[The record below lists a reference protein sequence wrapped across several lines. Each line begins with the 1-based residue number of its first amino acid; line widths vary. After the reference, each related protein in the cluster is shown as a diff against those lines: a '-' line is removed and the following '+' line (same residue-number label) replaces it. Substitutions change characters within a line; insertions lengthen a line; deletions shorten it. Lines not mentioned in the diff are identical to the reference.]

1 VGARGRADPL
11 SLAGL
16 PACVADAAAA
26 AREPSDGPPD
36 PLQFGPLRARL
47 EAAAAALPTRYRRAV
62 AEPLLAALDELG
74 ARGFAR
80 LLAEDPE
87 REGAARLL
95 LDAAQAVLQRGE
107 GYQPRATAAFQEVV
121 SDLYEGFLADE
132 KRAGVKPPGRGA
144 VPPLV
149 RWGSADAGPYTWP
162 VTSTRTFGLSA
173 PLVSLPAAN
182 ATGGLLGWAA
192 LAHETAGHDLLEADV
207 GLLPQL
213 AGSVRASLLASGT
226 APVLA
231 GYWAERIDET
241 AADVMGVLNMG
252 PAAAAG
258 LVGYLRGLND
268 AWGGGAGLRTEG
280 SADDP
285 HPTDLARAYLM
296 AETVRLLHFEGAG
309 RWADRL
315 IQEAD
320 RDLGRITLGGVA
332 VTPGVARAAAA
343 EVARAIVTT
352 PLAALEGRAL
362 GDLQGWTDQDEAVVA
377 ALRRQVADGGA
388 GSSPYV
394 AGAYAAHAVAAGV
407 YEAVSGRTS
416 PSLVQRRMVDLLA
429 AMHAANPKD
438 RVPGAAPH
446 LAAAPWPPEARRAG

>member
-1 VGARGRADPL
+1 M
-11 SLAGL
+11 
-16 PACVADAAAA
+16 
-26 AREPSDGPPD
+26 
-36 PLQFGPLRARL
+36 
-47 EAAAAALPTRYRRAV
+47 

-80 LLAEDPE
+80 LLAEDPD

-162 VTSTRTFGLSA
+162 VTSTRPFGITA

-192 LAHETAGHDLLEADV
+192 LAHETAGHDLLEADA

-258 LVGYLRGLND
+258 LIGYLRGLND

-280 SADDP
+280 SASDP

-315 IQEAD
+315 IAGGRPRPRPHHPGRRGGDARRRPGGGRRGGAGHRDDAAGRAGGARARRPAGLD
-320 RDLGRITLGGVA
+320 RPGRGGGGG
-332 VTPGVARAAAA
+332 TAAAA
-343 EVARAIVTT
+343 
-352 PLAALEGRAL
+352 
-362 GDLQGWTDQDEAVVA
+362 
-377 ALRRQVADGGA
+377 RRRRRRVRR
-388 GSSPYV
+388 PYV

-438 RVPGAAPH
+438 RVPGPPPH